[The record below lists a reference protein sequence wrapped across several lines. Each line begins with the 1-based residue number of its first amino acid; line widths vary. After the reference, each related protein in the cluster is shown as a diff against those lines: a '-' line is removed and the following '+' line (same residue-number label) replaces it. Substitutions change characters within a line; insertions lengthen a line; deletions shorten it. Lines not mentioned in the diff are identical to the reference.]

1 MILSLHEPSTVHRVV
16 HEQLLSLPCADL
28 LGAVS
33 HTAVKAYV
41 SPAALALLQC
51 IAWWPQVMVTDQLW

>member
-1 MILSLHEPSTVHRVV
+1 MILSLHEPSTVHRAV
-16 HEQLLSLPCADL
+16 HEQLPCADL